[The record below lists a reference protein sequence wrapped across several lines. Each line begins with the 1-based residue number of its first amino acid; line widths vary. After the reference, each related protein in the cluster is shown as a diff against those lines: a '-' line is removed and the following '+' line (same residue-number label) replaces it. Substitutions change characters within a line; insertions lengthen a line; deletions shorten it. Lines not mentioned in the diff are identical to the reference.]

1 MSENI
6 KKEKSCGAVV
16 YKIINDQRYYLVEKM
31 NLGHT
36 SIPKGHVEPTD
47 KNDEDTA
54 RREIKEETSLNVT
67 IDTGFKHH
75 INYSPF
81 PGIHK
86 DVYFF
91 VAECKEDTIAHDDH
105 DDEVKSCIWLPI
117 KEAIDA
123 VTFETDKETL
133 RKADEYLK
141 SRNN

>member
-6 KKEKSCGAVV
+6 KEEKSCGAVV
-16 YKIINDQRYYLVEKM
+16 YKIINNQRYYLVEKM

-81 PGIHK
+81 L
-86 DVYFF
+86 
-91 VAECKEDTIAHDDH
+91 E
-105 DDEVKSCIWLPI
+105 
-117 KEAIDA
+117 
-123 VTFETDKETL
+123 
-133 RKADEYLK
+133 
-141 SRNN
+141 

>member
-31 NLGHT
+31 NLGHA

-67 IDTGFKHH
+67 IDLSLIH
-75 INYSPF
+75 I
-81 PGIHK
+81 
-86 DVYFF
+86 
-91 VAECKEDTIAHDDH
+91 
-105 DDEVKSCIWLPI
+105 
-117 KEAIDA
+117 
-123 VTFETDKETL
+123 
-133 RKADEYLK
+133 
-141 SRNN
+141 